1 MARNERM
8 ELIREIE
15 NLTGSKVLVYVTGD
29 RRGLETKISSD
40 VTPLI
45 FKHLNKLGARQ
56 KITLFVYT
64 TGGITVSGYSI
75 VNLIREYCEK
85 FQVAVPFRCL
95 STGTLMALGADS
107 IIMSKMGQLGP
118 VDPSVE
124 HALGPKVQHPHNSQQ
139 QMVVPVNVED
149 VVSVFDLAKR
159 EAKIE
164 SEGELSNV
172 LSTLASGIHPLVLGA
187 VNRTRNEIR
196 FLAKTMLEHHMDD
209 TEKIDSIVRTLI
221 EERFSHNYIIGR
233 KEAKNV
239 LGLNIVDVSDELN
252 NAIIRLYHE
261 YVELLKLNCP
271 LVVESELGDQD
282 EVTRS
287 FDMGIVET
295 NEFTHTYRRVL
306 NIKRVQVTG
315 PGTNLT
321 ATRYQD
327 LLKSEGWIEDN
338 SI

>member
-1 MARNERM
+1 MGRNERM
-8 ELIREIE
+8 ELIRKIE
-15 NLTGSKVLVYVTGD
+15 SLTDSKVLIYVTGD
-29 RRGLETKISSD
+29 RRGLETKISSE
-40 VTPLI
+40 VTLLV
-45 FKHLNKLGARQ
+45 FKHLNKLGENE
-56 KITLFVYT
+56 KITLFIYT

-124 HALGPKVQHPHNSQQ
+124 HALGPKIQHPQNPQQ
-139 QMVVPVNVED
+139 QIIVPVNVED
-149 VVSVFDLAKR
+149 IVSVFDLAKK

-164 SEGELSNV
+164 SEKELSNV
-172 LSTLASGIHPLVLGA
+172 LSTLAGGVHPLVLGA
-187 VNRTRNEIR
+187 VNRSRNEIR
-196 FLAKTMLEHHMDD
+196 FLAKTLLEHHIADK
-209 TEKIDSIVRTLI
+209 EKIESIVRTLI

-239 LGLNIVDVSDELN
+239 LGLNIIDVSDDLN
-252 NAIIRLYHE
+252 DAIMKLYHE
-261 YVELLKLNCP
+261 YGELLKLNSP
-271 LVVESELGDQD
+271 LVIESELGDQD
-282 EVTRS
+282 EATKS

-295 NEFTHTYRRVL
+295 DGFTHSYRRVL
-306 NIKRVQVTG
+306 DIKRVQIAQ
-315 PGTNLT
+315 PNTNLT
-321 ATRYQD
+321 VTKYQQ
-327 LLKSEGWIEDN
+327 LLKHEGWIEDN